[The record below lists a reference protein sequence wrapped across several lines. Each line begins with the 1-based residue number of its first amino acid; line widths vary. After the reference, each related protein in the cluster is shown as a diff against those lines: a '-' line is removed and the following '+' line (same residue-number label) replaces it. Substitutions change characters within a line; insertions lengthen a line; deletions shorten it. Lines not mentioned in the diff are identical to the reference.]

1 MKTLILTL
9 SLVLAALSAMAQG
22 PQVYFSIAV
31 HSEEPSLGSATVPAT
46 PNFSTVAKT
55 TYVQWRSAILT
66 FAQLCASKGLPWS
79 FQSDWNFLEGVRR
92 YELPTGAAYDAT
104 LMSNTA
110 GKNIVRYMSEDLGV
124 TLDPHSH
131 ENSGYN
137 YADVAWLLTQLG
149 VTPTGV
155 VGGHVYTGT
164 GYQEWPKFVEDPL
177 GLLCEK
183 YSATGYRWKPVV
195 MMGGG
200 TASHADDPH
209 GSGIWR
215 PSHTAGTMT
224 ASKEQYFTHDP
235 AGQIAAIGKWDQD
248 LHANDQLLRKLESGI
263 IPHQNK
269 LWTLSLVFNHRDM
282 VQPDF
287 LTSIMP
293 AQLETIKQWRDAGR
307 VTVAQFASV
316 FAAWNGESSLFRR
329 SEDNVGFSLNW
340 QDFSYPE
347 HSASELHTL
356 LNAHEAAGV
365 PVDVFFTTWQT
376 DVIET
381 QAPELIG
388 RLQSSSRVTMG
399 YHVRAPKPYA
409 SIYGDTNWFTTLMGR
424 AITSTDIQNYEEHG
438 LDLNTGLPTGN
449 AGGYLK
455 LTNLMGY
462 APRIVGA
469 NANAST
475 GSLVH
480 SYFAGAGAAM
490 VVEHRDTAINLG
502 ETRSGMYLR
511 PESYDWILIEF
522 LRGDA
527 GATSTLNDALS
538 LAHNATDVTAPY
550 FVGIKLHDND
560 LFANQSA
567 WTYIYTPANRPR
579 PYNSTAKAGLLA
591 ESEMSRRRTFYL
603 NLVAEAA
610 ARQSELNVVS
620 VRDTLSLLAE
630 EEVRPVGLS
639 LTEVDENAAA
649 GTVLAEL
656 SGGGIESGVACDYQ
670 IEAFGDGADFSI
682 SGANLIAARTLDYE
696 TDFVKTLRVRWTDGG
711 GNTGTRDLTLVLRN
725 ITTDDDDGD
734 GMTEADE
741 AIAGT
746 DAFNAN
752 SRFTVGD
759 LQTTGNQVTLTW
771 SSVAGK
777 TYRIQSSTDLGTWNN
792 VAGSE
797 ITATSTTTTRTI
809 VVMPGERQ
817 FYRVMVVVP

>member
-1 MKTLILTL
+1 
-9 SLVLAALSAMAQG
+9 
-22 PQVYFSIAV
+22 
-31 HSEEPSLGSATVPAT
+31 
-46 PNFSTVAKT
+46 
-55 TYVQWRSAILT
+55 
-66 FAQLCASKGLPWS
+66 
-79 FQSDWNFLEGVRR
+79 
-92 YELPTGAAYDAT
+92 
-104 LMSNTA
+104 
-110 GKNIVRYMSEDLGV
+110 
-124 TLDPHSH
+124 
-131 ENSGYN
+131 
-137 YADVAWLLTQLG
+137 
-149 VTPTGV
+149 
-155 VGGHVYTGT
+155 
-164 GYQEWPKFVEDPL
+164 
-177 GLLCEK
+177 
-183 YSATGYRWKPVV
+183 
-195 MMGGG
+195 
-200 TASHADDPH
+200 
-209 GSGIWR
+209 
-215 PSHTAGTMT
+215 
-224 ASKEQYFTHDP
+224 
-235 AGQIAAIGKWDQD
+235 
-248 LHANDQLLRKLESGI
+248 
-263 IPHQNK
+263 
-269 LWTLSLVFNHRDM
+269 
-282 VQPDF
+282 
-287 LTSIMP
+287 
-293 AQLETIKQWRDAGR
+293 
-307 VTVAQFASV
+307 
-316 FAAWNGESSLFRR
+316 
-329 SEDNVGFSLNW
+329 VGFSLNW
-340 QDFSYPE
+340 QDFSYPQN
-347 HSASELHTL
+347 SAAELRTL

-409 SIYGDTNWFTTLMGR
+409 SQYGSTNWFTTLMGR
-424 AITSTDIQNYEEHG
+424 AITAADIQNYEEHG
-438 LDLNTGLPTGN
+438 LDLNTGLPTAN
-449 AGGYLK
+449 AGGYSK

-469 NANAST
+469 NANATT

-480 SYFAGAGAAM
+480 SYFDGAGAAM

-502 ETRSGMYLR
+502 ESRSGMYLR
-511 PESYDWILIEF
+511 PESYDWILIEY

-527 GATSTLNDALS
+527 GATSTLTDALS
-538 LAHNATDVTAPY
+538 HAHTAMNVAAPY

-579 PYNSTAKAGLLA
+579 PYNSAAKAGLLA

-610 ARQSELNVVS
+610 SRQNELNIVS

-649 GTVLAEL
+649 GTVLAEI

-682 SGANLIAARTLDYE
+682 SGADLTAARVLDYE

-725 ITTDDDDGD
+725 VITDDDDGD

-741 AIAGT
+741 AVAGT
-746 DAFNAN
+746 DPFNAT
-752 SRFTVGD
+752 SRFTVGNM
-759 LQTTGNQVTLTW
+759 QTVGNQVTLTW

-777 TYRIQSSTDLGTWNN
+777 TYRVQSSSDLSTWNN
-792 VAGSE
+792 VSGSE
-797 ITATSTTTTRTI
+797 TTATSTTTTRTI
-809 VVMPGERQ
+809 SVMPGERQ